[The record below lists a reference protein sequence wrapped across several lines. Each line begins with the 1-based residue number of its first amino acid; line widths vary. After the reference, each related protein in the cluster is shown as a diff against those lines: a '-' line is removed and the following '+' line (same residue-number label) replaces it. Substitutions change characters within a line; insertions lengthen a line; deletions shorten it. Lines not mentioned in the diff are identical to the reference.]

1 MTTHGVLSPAVGA
14 LVAVLAALSA
24 DAAALVASAEVSPA
38 ALALVADIAQRWSND
53 PRFSVSRKV
62 SQEMLGIGP
71 TRQIDLEHSG
81 ELRSYLDGTAR
92 RITLASIY
100 LRLINLAIRSHPPA
114 GPLKARQ
121 PAARY
126 QRRSPRRE
134 PTQAELD
141 ALKRGNEWRR
151 REAEARRAEA
161 QARRETKTA
170 AHAT

>member
-1 MTTHGVLSPAVGA
+1 MTTLGVLSPAVAA

-24 DAAALVASAEVSPA
+24 DAAALVASVEVSPA

-62 SQEMLGIGP
+62 SKEMLGIGP

-100 LRLINLAIRSHPPA
+100 LRLIKLAIRSRPPT
-114 GPLKARQ
+114 GPVKARQ
-121 PAARY
+121 PAARFKP
-126 QRRSPRRE
+126 QRRK
-134 PTQAELD
+134 PTEQELS
-141 ALKRGNEWRR
+141 ALQRANERR
-151 REAEARRAEA
+151 REEARR
-161 QARRETKTA
+161 RREVKSA
-170 AHAT
+170 ARL

>member
-1 MTTHGVLSPAVGA
+1 MTTPDVLSPAVPA
-14 LVAVLAALSA
+14 LVAVLAVLSA

-71 TRQIDLEHSG
+71 TRQIVLERG

-100 LRLINLAIRSHPPA
+100 LRLIKLAIRSHPP
-114 GPLKARQ
+114 PD
-121 PAARY
+121 P
-126 QRRSPRRE
+126 
-134 PTQAELD
+134 
-141 ALKRGNEWRR
+141 
-151 REAEARRAEA
+151 
-161 QARRETKTA
+161 
-170 AHAT
+170 